1 MSEPPKPALPSTI
14 DPALALE
21 LRIRWLEAILVGVKP
36 EGRDGKG
43 KEKFPEVK
51 SGESLA
57 RMAEDVQKK
66 LDAIVE
72 GNEGLKRFI
81 SHCRWFASRSPVA
94 SP

>member
-1 MSEPPKPALPSTI
+1 MSDPPKPTLPSTI

-36 EGRDGKG
+36 DVRDGKG
-43 KEKFPEVK
+43 KENVHEVK

-72 GNEGLKRFI
+72 ENEGLKRFI
-81 SHCRWFASRSPVA
+81 SHCR
-94 SP
+94 

>member
-1 MSEPPKPALPSTI
+1 M
-14 DPALALE
+14 
-21 LRIRWLEAILVGVKP
+21 VGVKP
-36 EGRDGKG
+36 DGRDGKG
-43 KEKFPEVK
+43 KESDDVK

-81 SHCRWFASRSPVA
+81 NHCG
-94 SP
+94 